1 VSDPHSDDESALPN
15 AAQEADAVASMYT
28 SATLLIG
35 ERATRVRFTAA
46 AQRSGMIHYAGHA
59 DSSSADPFGSLHLAS
74 DASGRTGDLNANA
87 IASLNLVRT
96 ELVILAACGTMRGD
110 FQHVEGM
117 PSIARAFLA
126 AGARNVVG
134 TLWEVDDDAVAPL
147 FQRIHVELRR
157 GSDPPDALR
166 IAQSALAHERNIRLS
181 HPSTWAPVELLAYAN
196 QQPPARPTR
205 SK

>member
-1 VSDPHSDDESALPN
+1 
-15 AAQEADAVASMYT
+15 MYD
-28 SATLLIG
+28 SATVLIA
-35 ERATRVRFTAA
+35 ERATRARFITA

-59 DSSSADPFGSLHLAS
+59 DSSSADPFGSLHLAADS
-74 DASGRTGDLNANA
+74 SGRTGDLDANA
-87 IASLNLVRT
+87 IASLDLSRA

-147 FQRIHVELRR
+147 FQRVHAELRH
-157 GSDPPDALR
+157 GSVPPAALR
-166 IAQSALAHERNIRLS
+166 IAQVALAHDRNLRLS
-181 HPSTWAPVELLAYAN
+181 HPSTWAPVEILAYASEK
-196 QQPPARPTR
+196 QPARLTR